1 MFSSLLKF
9 IWVRLPAL
17 KGLFYRAEKK
27 TYLFLPINGAGLG
40 HLTRSLAI
48 AKRLKA
54 LEPESEIV
62 FLTTSIGVT
71 LVHREGF
78 ACHHVTPA
86 ALLKTG
92 AIAWNKL
99 FFQSLKNV
107 LEVHKPGTLV
117 FDGTIPYLGL
127 QRAMHS
133 FRGIDYFWI
142 KRGLYKNGVDD
153 KRMSALISGFKAVI
167 SPGELV
173 PESSVESA
181 NSRLHFVEPIS
192 LLDRSDL
199 MEPNEARRM
208 LRLATDRPCAYVQLG
223 AGNINGISDLQDRI
237 ISLLRDRGVQV
248 VLGQSP
254 IAISPKPDLKADSV
268 IIDYPNS
275 KYFAAFDFAVLAGG
289 YNSVCEAVILG
300 LPAVFFPNTET
311 GADDQ
316 LKRVQNAR
324 SFGRYEVMV
333 EFNEC
338 EFVRVVDK
346 LLAAGPSAEHSRQRN
361 GAASAASLLA
371 RAINSEQ

>member
-1 MFSSLLKF
+1 MLSSLLKF

-17 KGLFYRAEKK
+17 KGLFYRSNKK

-48 AKRLKA
+48 AKRLQA

-86 ALLKTG
+86 ALLNTG

-99 FFQSLKNV
+99 FFESLKNV
-107 LEVHKPGTLV
+107 LEIHRPESLV

-127 QRAMHS
+127 QRTMHS
-133 FRGIDYFWI
+133 YRGIDYFWI
-142 KRGLYKNGVDD
+142 KRGLYKEGVDD
-153 KRMSALISGFKAVI
+153 KRMSSFARGFKAVI

-173 PESSVESA
+173 AERPVESA
-181 NSRLHFVEPIS
+181 DGWLHFVEPIS

-199 MEPNEARRM
+199 MESGEARRM

-223 AGNINGISDLQDRI
+223 AGNINGISDVQDRI

-254 IAISPKPDLKADSV
+254 IAISPKPDLRADSV
-268 IIDYPNS
+268 IVDYPNS
-275 KYFAAFDFAVLAGG
+275 RYFAAFDFAVLAGG
-289 YNSVCEAVILG
+289 YNSVCEAVTLG
-300 LPAVFFPNTET
+300 LPAIFFPNTET

-316 LKRVQNAR
+316 VKRVRQACE
-324 SFGRYEVMV
+324 FGPYEVLLEFEGGAFNAAV
-333 EFNEC
+333 E
-338 EFVRVVDK
+338 R
-346 LLAAGPSAEHSRQRN
+346 LLSPPTKAFELSGQGN
-361 GAASAASLLA
+361 GAVSAAKLIS
-371 RAINSEQ
+371 RK